1 MSKSFINVLIIDDD
15 PMVSHINRVYTEK
28 LAGFKVLEEV
38 NIEKNMKIDAELLKA
53 ADLLLLDIYLPGKS
67 GIELLKDIRKD
78 NTALDVI
85 IISASKITEHISTA
99 MQLGIVDYLIK
110 PFTFERFKKSL
121 TDYKEL
127 YDKLNC
133 CGDGL
138 NQDDID
144 FLMGKENI
152 VKEVKNSGENNT
164 AEANTAEDKNKYIR
178 DLPKGL
184 NKETLKKIKTYIN
197 NSAVN
202 KFTTQGIA
210 GGLGLSRVT
219 VQRYLKYL
227 AVKNE
232 LDVIKEYGSV
242 GRPKHFYKL
251 PE

>member
-28 LAGFKVLEEV
+28 MAGFKVLEEV
-38 NIEKNMKIDAELLKA
+38 NIEKNMEIDVQLLKN

-67 GIELLKDIRKD
+67 GIELLKDIRKE
-78 NTALDVI
+78 NTELDVI

-121 TDYKEL
+121 TDYKQL
-127 YDKLNC
+127 YDKLHG
-133 CGDGL
+133 CGEGL

-144 FLMGKENI
+144 FLMGKEDI
-152 VKEVKNSGENNT
+152 IEEVKNHGEDNIEKDNAEEKNN
-164 AEANTAEDKNKYIR
+164 YIR
-178 DLPKGL
+178 ELPKGL
-184 NKETLKKIKTYIN
+184 NKETLEKIKAYIN
-197 NSAVN
+197 SSDFN
-202 KFTTQGIA
+202 KFTTQGI
-210 GGLGLSRVT
+210 GDELGLSRVT

-232 LDVIKEYGSV
+232 LEVIKEYGSV
-242 GRPKHFYKL
+242 GRPKHYYKL
-251 PE
+251 SE

>member
-28 LAGFKVLEEV
+28 LAGFKVLEEI

-67 GIELLKDIRKD
+67 GIELLKDIRKE

-121 TDYKEL
+121 TDYKQL
-127 YDKLNC
+127 YDRLNG

-144 FLMGKENI
+144 FLMGKEEMI
-152 VKEVKNSGENNT
+152 KEVKSADEDKT
-164 AEANTAEDKNKYIR
+164 DEDKNKYIR
-178 DLPKGL
+178 ELPKGL
-184 NKETLKKIKTYIN
+184 NKETLEKITTYIN
-197 NSAVN
+197 DLAVN

-227 AVKNE
+227 SVKNE
-232 LDVIKEYGSV
+232 LEVIKEYGSV

-251 PE
+251 SE

>member
-1 MSKSFINVLIIDDD
+1 MSKSFIKVLIIDDD

-28 LAGFKVLEEV
+28 LAGFKVIEEV
-38 NIEKNMKIDAELLKA
+38 NIEKNMEIDAELLKA

-67 GIELLKDIRKD
+67 GIELLKDIRKE

-121 TDYKEL
+121 TDYKQL
-127 YDKLNC
+127 YDKLHC
-133 CGDGL
+133 CGEGL

-144 FLMGKENI
+144 FLMGKEDI
-152 VKEVKNSGENNT
+152 VKEVVDAAEEDNAEEKNN
-164 AEANTAEDKNKYIR
+164 YIR
-178 DLPKGL
+178 ELPKGL
-184 NKETLKKIKTYIN
+184 NKETLKKIKAYIN
-197 NSAVN
+197 NSSFN
-202 KFTTQGIA
+202 KFTTKSIA
-210 GGLGLSRVT
+210 SGLGLSRVT

>member
-38 NIEKNMKIDAELLKA
+38 NIENNMEIDAELLKA

-67 GIELLKDIRKD
+67 GIELLKDIRKE

-121 TDYKEL
+121 TDYKQL
-127 YDKLNC
+127 YDRLNG
-133 CGDGL
+133 CGEGL

-144 FLMGKENI
+144 FLMGKEEI
-152 VKEVKNSGENNT
+152 IKEVKSADEDKTDEDNTSEN
-164 AEANTAEDKNKYIR
+164 KNKYIR
-178 DLPKGL
+178 ELPKGL
-184 NKETLKKIKTYIN
+184 NKETLEKITNYIN
-197 NSAVN
+197 NSGVN
-202 KFTTQGIA
+202 KFTTQGVA

-232 LDVIKEYGSV
+232 LEVIKEYGSV

>member
-38 NIEKNMKIDAELLKA
+38 NIENNMEIDADLLKA

-67 GIELLKDIRKD
+67 GIELLKDIRKE
-78 NTALDVI
+78 NTELDVI

-121 TDYKEL
+121 TDYKQL
-127 YDKLNC
+127 YDKLH
-133 CGDGL
+133 GSGEGL

-144 FLMGKENI
+144 FLMGKEDI
-152 VKEVKNSGENNT
+152 IKEVKDTGEDNA
-164 AEANTAEDKNKYIR
+164 AEEKNKYIR
-178 DLPKGL
+178 ELPKGL

-197 NSAVN
+197 NSAFN
-202 KFTTQGIA
+202 KFTTQSIA
-210 GGLGLSRVT
+210 GELGLSRVT

-232 LDVIKEYGSV
+232 LEVIKEYGSV